1 MRLKILQ
8 DHILK
13 DLKKVNKLPVIK
25 KSIILFLVLLQ
36 LSTILGV
43 SYVFGANLFPAK
55 SVLNLDYSHDVLLT
69 KATLEEVQEA
79 LAIEPILA
87 EQERIERERDAKIER
102 LLNFLKK
109 QKSPVATREYAS
121 QIIDLA
127 DANNAD
133 FRIIVAIMGVE
144 SGFCRVPVKKN
155 GNTFNCFGYL
165 NGVKYASFEDAFNN
179 LIPKIAVQYANKYGW
194 DFVSLAKAYGQHS
207 WEKTSK
213 YMYNWASSI

>member
-8 DHILK
+8 ENILK

-55 SVLNLDYSHDVLLT
+55 SVLNLDYSHDVLLS

-87 EQERIERERDAKIER
+87 EQEKVERERDAKIER

-109 QKSPVATREYAS
+109 QKSPVATREYAA
-121 QIIDLA
+121 QIIDLS

-155 GNTFNCFGYL
+155 GNTYRKKQKQRFN
-165 NGVKYASFEDAFNN
+165 D
-179 LIPKIAVQYANKYGW
+179 
-194 DFVSLAKAYGQHS
+194 
-207 WEKTSK
+207 
-213 YMYNWASSI
+213 